1 MNFDF
6 STDNLLHIRHLR
18 FKRLWLACG
27 LLLISGVTF
36 ASVVTVP
43 RPVAVFLLNDKITHV
58 FVYAC
63 LMGWFAQ
70 IFRHDLTRLIFV
82 VLLSGMGI
90 GIEFLQA
97 ATPSRHFEVLDMIA
111 NTSGVVLAWAL
122 AYTWFG
128 TILWR
133 FESLFFKQP
142 LEFNPATK

>member
-1 MNFDF
+1 MRFNF
-6 STDNLLHIRHLR
+6 STDNLLCMRHLR

-43 RPVAVFLLNDKITHV
+43 RQVTVFLLNDKLMHV

-70 IFRHDLTRLIFV
+70 LFRHDTTRLIFV

-97 ATPSRHFEVLDMIA
+97 ATPRRHFEVMDMIA
-111 NTSGVVLAWAL
+111 NTSGIVLAWAL

-133 FESLFFKQP
+133 FESLFFKQTMD
-142 LEFNPATK
+142 FNPVTE